1 MNGAECGICV
11 KKKTIYCPNS
21 DRCFETKNKPY
32 FQNKFML
39 LEENKK
45 YKEVINKMKT
55 NLYYSINA
63 INKKL
68 SNNNFRVENG
78 KAIYPINDYCVVR
91 LKGIRTKC
99 KELLKI
105 LEEVDDK

>member
-45 YKEVINKMKT
+45 YREVISKVKEYLINNIPKNFKVAD
-55 NLYYSINA
+55 YSVERVRDILREVEHE
-63 INKKL
+63 K
-68 SNNNFRVENG
+68 SN
-78 KAIYPINDYCVVR
+78 D
-91 LKGIRTKC
+91 
-99 KELLKI
+99 
-105 LEEVDDK
+105 